1 MEWARPEAKAAGA
14 VGKPPTGLWK
24 GCGEAVEDSVE
35 KAALVL
41 WINGADA
48 GAKSGYVLRHIL

>member
-1 MEWARPEAKAAGA
+1 MGAAQGAEAARV
-14 VGKPPTGLWK
+14 VGKPPAGLWK
-24 GCGEAVEDSVE
+24 PCGEAVEDSVE

-48 GAKSGYVLRHIL
+48 GAKSGYVLRPIL